1 MCKIQM
7 FVLWVCS
14 FDLLMLIIFFIFC
27 SILVFICVSSLV
39 FLHPNTYCFVI
50 SSDITLP
57 DKARNLTP
65 TTVNE
70 LTNDTTHS
78 SPEESPASPDSKRPM
93 LPAVNATAT
102 TEAKGLIKD
111 LTTAIPSKQLVDD
124 KKTPQQQTPEPAQNG
139 EDQTAKAE
147 AEDAA
152 SENDKPTDKPAASQA
167 AVAPTPKATSTAVV
181 TPEPGKPVTEEL
193 GTGGFDSKVS
203 QTLSPSTDQ
212 YIEADL
218 LPTTDRG
225 VETRIALQDIT
236 NDDEEDDAEY
246 GDPETYDYVSTEN
259 LQLPTGNR
267 VQPPHEEEAR
277 DKGTDS
283 YNSEDEDSHFF
294 FHLVILAFLV
304 AIIYITY
311 HNKRKVSVGMT

>member
-1 MCKIQM
+1 M
-7 FVLWVCS
+7 
-14 FDLLMLIIFFIFC
+14 
-27 SILVFICVSSLV
+27 
-39 FLHPNTYCFVI
+39 FLHLYYYILIHIVLFF

-57 DKARNLTP
+57 DKAQNLTP

-78 SPEESPASPDSKRPM
+78 SPEESPASPNSKQPV

-102 TEAKGLIKD
+102 TEAKGPIKGF
-111 LTTAIPSKQLVDD
+111 TTAVTSKQLDD
-124 KKTPQQQTPEPAQNG
+124 ITDTQQPPEPTQNG
-139 EDQTAKAE
+139 EGQTAKPE
-147 AEDAA
+147 AKKAD
-152 SENDKPTDKPAASQA
+152 SGNDSMTDKPAASQA
-167 AVAPTPKATSTAVV
+167 AIAPTPKATSAAVV

-203 QTLSPSTDQ
+203 QTLSPSSEP

-259 LQLPTGNR
+259 LQLLTGNR
-267 VQPPHEEEAR
+267 AQPPHEEEAR

>member
-1 MCKIQM
+1 
-7 FVLWVCS
+7 
-14 FDLLMLIIFFIFC
+14 MLIMFFIFH
-27 SILVFICVSSLV
+27 SMLVFICVSSLV

-50 SSDITLP
+50 SSDITVP
-57 DKARNLTP
+57 DKAQNVTQA
-65 TTVNE
+65 TVNE
-70 LTNDTTHS
+70 LTNDMTHS
-78 SPEESPASPDSKRPM
+78 SPEESSPSRNSKQPV
-93 LPAVNATAT
+93 LPTVNATAT
-102 TEAKGLIKD
+102 TQAMGLTKD
-111 LTTAIPSKQLVDD
+111 LATAVPSKQLADD
-124 KKTPQQQTPEPAQNG
+124 KKTLSVDITASQQPLAHGQNG
-139 EDQTAKAE
+139 EDQTAKPEVKE
-147 AEDAA
+147 AD
-152 SENDKPTDKPAASQA
+152 SENNKTTDKPAASQA
-167 AVAPTPKATSTAVV
+167 AVAPTPKATAAADV
-181 TPEPGKPVTEEL
+181 TPEPGKPVTEVL

-246 GDPETYDYVSTEN
+246 GDPDTYDYVNTEN
-259 LQLPTGNR
+259 LQLATGNR
-267 VQPPHEEEAR
+267 AQLPHGVEEPR

>member
-1 MCKIQM
+1 M

-14 FDLLMLIIFFIFC
+14 FDLLILIIFFIFR
-27 SILVFICVSSLV
+27 SILVLVCVSSLI

-50 SSDITLP
+50 SSDIALP
-57 DKARNLTP
+57 DKAQNFTP

-70 LTNDTTHS
+70 PTNDTTHS
-78 SPEESPASPDSKRPM
+78 SPEESPVSPNSKQPVP
-93 LPAVNATAT
+93 PAVNRTTT
-102 TEAKGLIKD
+102 TEAKGLIKN
-111 LTTAIPSKQLVDD
+111 LTTAVPGS
-124 KKTPQQQTPEPAQNG
+124 PQPPEPTQNG
-139 EDQTAKAE
+139 KGQTTKPEVKGAH
-147 AEDAA
+147 
-152 SENDKPTDKPAASQA
+152 SENDNTTHKPPASPA
-167 AVAPTPKATSTAVV
+167 AVAPTPKATSAAVV
-181 TPEPGKPVTEEL
+181 TPEPVRPVTEEL

-203 QTLSPSTDQ
+203 QTLNPSTDQ
-212 YIEADL
+212 YIEPGL

-236 NDDEEDDAEY
+236 NNDDDDDTEY
-246 GDPETYDYVSTEN
+246 SDPETYDYVSTEN
-259 LQLPTGNR
+259 FQLPAQNR
-267 VQPPHEEEAR
+267 VQPAHEVEE
-277 DKGTDS
+277 KGTDS